1 MTKTELYANIF
12 VNLQHKQEIQT
23 TDEPMKEDIT
33 RTTFF
38 NEITPS
44 DLLTEEHAIAF
55 GAMMLCKSGHADIHI
70 NFGQWL
76 LTKDSFI
83 CFYPNDI
90 AQWKNVSDDFL
101 AEVIIYSPEVLRA
114 ASMNIEHE
122 IYRELRDD
130 RLCSNNNLIQ
140 NVVKGLFDMF
150 RFYHTNTFFK
160 SKDNITTHLLQ
171 AFFMGFADFTR
182 HNPSQAH
189 AHPEESPRNRQLFAR
204 FMQLIEE
211 KYKESNE
218 VAYYADKLCITPKY
232 LSQVSRSVTG
242 LPASQ
247 WIQFY
252 AAFELVS
259 LLDDTTKTLT
269 EVSDLM
275 HFENVS
281 HFSRYVKK
289 TLGKSPSEY
298 RNK

>member
-55 GAMMLCKSGHADIHI
+55 GAMMLCKSGHADIRI

-101 AEVIIYSPEVLRA
+101 AEVVIYSPEVLRA

-130 RLCSNNNLIQ
+130 RLCSNNDLIQ
-140 NVVKGLFDMF
+140 NMVKGLFDMF

-160 SKDNITTHLLQ
+160 SKDNITTHLIQ

-182 HNPSQAH
+182 HNPNQAH
-189 AHPEESPRNRQLFAR
+189 THPEESPRNRQLFAR

-218 VAYYADKLCITPKY
+218 VAYYAERMNISSKYLGKIALMHTGLTAKHIINDYRVQQLKLALVTTTQSLKEISLAFHFTDQSAFTRYFKAHTGKTPK
-232 LSQVSRSVTG
+232 
-242 LPASQ
+242 A
-247 WIQFY
+247 
-252 AAFELVS
+252 
-259 LLDDTTKTLT
+259 
-269 EVSDLM
+269 
-275 HFENVS
+275 
-281 HFSRYVKK
+281 
-289 TLGKSPSEY
+289 Y
-298 RNK
+298 RK